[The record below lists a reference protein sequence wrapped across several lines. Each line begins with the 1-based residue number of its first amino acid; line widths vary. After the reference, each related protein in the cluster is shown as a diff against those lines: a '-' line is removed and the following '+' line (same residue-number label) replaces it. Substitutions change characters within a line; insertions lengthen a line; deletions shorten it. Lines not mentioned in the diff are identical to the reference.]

1 MANLKISQLTATTN
15 NSIGSYLVINNSGET
30 ITNKSQLEYVLGLT
44 KGSGTNSIQ
53 SNDFLTQSG
62 STATGNNSISIGNG
76 SDSTGESGIA
86 IGQQS
91 YAARERDI
99 AIGLRANTDLGES
112 QDGIAIGTD
121 ARVVRDYGIAI
132 GYDAVALT
140 DGISIGRSTRPIG
153 DNCTA
158 IGAGNVAAGNGG
170 FSIGYNI
177 FSDKTNAGAIGAVLY
192 VDGENSIALGST
204 NGIGRSG
211 GPCDNSVSIGSN
223 NEILGGAR
231 NQINI
236 GSNITSRSQGSIVL
250 SNQTVDLGSSANNAI
265 FISATGNT
273 VTTKVGAE
281 SVVIGG
287 RNTISNPGDYI
298 LVLGGTGNTINS
310 TGLSNSLIQS
320 NNSNI
325 NGNVRRS
332 MILGSANSRIS
343 GDTGTQL
350 SSMIGSDSGLINN
363 SAKTSIFNGLSNTIT
378 SCDASSIFASNFC
391 ELSGGTFFNII
402 GSENSSI
409 RTSTSSDERNS
420 IIGALSGTITNTD
433 SSLICGG
440 NQNSI
445 RGGSLSQILGG
456 TGNLISGNTFNAEI
470 IASDTC
476 TISEGD
482 YNTIL
487 GSIGSTINNVN
498 AERNVIIGGSGNTI
512 SSAVN
517 QIQLGLIGRTTTIS
531 DTTSVENIHYFRRI
545 STEVQSM
552 VSGVTFTGTTAINWN
567 LGGKAQITI
576 TGASNVELTN
586 VRNGAS
592 FLLKTTTDGGHT
604 INWSSTGYTFK
615 WKGGDSVPGNNKTDL
630 WRFEVFGTEIYG
642 EKIAD
647 FS

>member
-1 MANLKISQLTATTN
+1 MSNLKISQLTGTTTN
-15 NSIGSYLVINNSGET
+15 SIESWLIINNSGET
-30 ITNKSQLEYVLGLT
+30 VSNKSQLEYVLGMT
-44 KGSGTNSIQ
+44 KGSGTNSIK
-53 SNDFLTQSG
+53 SNDFLTASG
-62 STATGNNSISIGNG
+62 STADGNNSISIGNG

-132 GYDAVALT
+132 GYDSVALT
-140 DGISIGRSTRPIG
+140 DGIAIGRSTRPIG

-158 IGAGNVAAGNGG
+158 IGASNVAAGNGG

-177 FSDKTNAGAIGAVLY
+177 FSDRTNAGAIGAVLY

-204 NGIGRSG
+204 NDIGKSG
-211 GPCDNSVSIGSN
+211 GQCDNSVSIGSN
-223 NEILGGAR
+223 NQILGGAR

-236 GSNITSRSQGSIVL
+236 GSNIISRSQGSIVI

-273 VTTKVGAE
+273 VNTKVGAE
-281 SVVIGG
+281 SVVVGG
-287 RNTISNPGDYI
+287 RNTINNPGDFI
-298 LVLGGTGNTINS
+298 LVLGGTGNTIDS
-310 TGLSNSLIQS
+310 SGISNSLIQS
-320 NNSNI
+320 SNSNI

-332 MILGSANSRIS
+332 LVLGSANSRIS

-350 SSMIGSDSGLINN
+350 SSLIGSDSGVIKN
-363 SAKTSIFNGLSNTIT
+363 SGKSSIFNGLSNTIT
-378 SCDASSIFASNFC
+378 SCDASSIIASDFC
-391 ELSGGTFFNII
+391 ELSGGTYFTII
-402 GSENSSI
+402 GSKSSSI
-409 RTSTSSDERNS
+409 KTPSGTDERNS
-420 IIGALSGTITNTD
+420 IIGALSGTILNTD
-433 SSLICGG
+433 SSVIWGG
-440 NQNSI
+440 NRNTIS
-445 RGGSLSQILGG
+445 GGSLGQILGG
-456 TGNLISGNTFNAEI
+456 TQNTITGDTFNAEI
-470 IASDTC
+470 IASDSC
-476 TISEGD
+476 TIIDGD

-487 GSIGSTINNVN
+487 GSIGSSITDINSS
-498 AERNVIIGGSGNTI
+498 RNVMIGGSGTTI
-512 SSAVN
+512 SSGSN
-517 QIQLGLIGRTTTIS
+517 QVPLGLIGRTTSVS

-552 VSGVTFTGTTAINWN
+552 VSGVTFTGTTAVDWN

-576 TGASNVELTN
+576 TGTSDVEFTN

-615 WKGGDSVPGNNKTDL
+615 WKGGDDTPSNNKTDL

>member
-1 MANLKISQLTATTN
+1 MSNLKISQLTATTT
-15 NSIGSYLVINNSGET
+15 NSIGSWLIINNSGET
-30 ITNKSQLEYVLGLT
+30 VSNKSQLEYVLGMT
-44 KGSGTNSIQ
+44 KGSGTDSIQ
-53 SNDFLTQSG
+53 SNDFLTSSG

-76 SDSTGESGIA
+76 SDATGESGIA

-91 YAARERDI
+91 YASQTRDI
-99 AIGLRANTDLGES
+99 AIGVRANTDPTQS

-121 ARVVRDYGIAI
+121 ARVIRDYGIAI
-132 GYDAVALT
+132 GYDSVALT
-140 DGISIGRSTRPIG
+140 DGIAIGRSARPIG

-158 IGAGNVAAGNGG
+158 IGAGNLAAGNGG

-177 FSDKTNAGAIGAVLY
+177 FSDRTNAGAIGAVLY

-204 NGIGRSG
+204 NDIGKSG
-211 GPCDNSVSIGSN
+211 GQCDNSVSIGSN
-223 NEILGGAR
+223 NQILGGEP

-236 GSNITSRSQGSIVL
+236 GSNIISRSQGSIVL

-287 RNTISNPGDYI
+287 RNTINNPGDFI

-332 MILGSANSRIS
+332 LVLGSANSRIS
-343 GDTGTQL
+343 GSTGTQL
-350 SSMIGSDSGLINN
+350 SSMIGSDSGIIYD

-378 SCDASSIFASNFC
+378 SCDASTILASNLS
-391 ELSGGTFFNII
+391 ELSGGTFFTII
-402 GSENSSI
+402 GSESSSI
-409 RTSTSSDERNS
+409 KTPTSTDERNT
-420 IIGALSGTITNTD
+420 IIGALSGTIINTD

-445 RGGSLSQILGG
+445 QGGSLSQILGG
-456 TGNLISGNTFNAEI
+456 SQNLISGNTFNAEI

-476 TISEGD
+476 TINDGD

-487 GSIGSTINNVN
+487 ASIGSSINNSSTQ
-498 AERNVIIGGSGNTI
+498 RNVMIGGSGNTI
-512 SSAVN
+512 NANTN
-517 QIQLGLIGRTTTIS
+517 QIHLGLIGRTTS
-531 DTTSVENIHYFRRI
+531 AANTTSVENLHIYRRI
-545 STEVQSM
+545 STEVQ
-552 VSGVTFTGTTAINWN
+552 TEITT
-567 LGGKAQITI
+567 
-576 TGASNVELTN
+576 
-586 VRNGAS
+586 
-592 FLLKTTTDGGHT
+592 
-604 INWSSTGYTFK
+604 TGYTFDINDGS
-615 WKGGDSVPGNNKTDL
+615 KGQVALSANTTVTLTGMTDGASFILKSKNNGTHGITWVAPSGYGILWSQGDDNATHNGTDL
-630 WRFEVFGTEIYG
+630 WRFEVFGAIIYG
-642 EKIAD
+642 EKIPD
-647 FS
+647 FQ